1 MGVVARLRSLLAYRD
16 TRALVAVFLTTQMLD
31 AATTAYALRTRRFD
45 EGNPWLDETV
55 STHPYLTYFT
65 KLGIAAAVVMALLLV
80 RMRWRLRLYV
90 LFLFSVLGFI
100 APVANGLK
108 LTGHL

>member
-1 MGVVARLRSLLAYRD
+1 LRHLLAYRD

-31 AATTAYALRTRRFD
+31 AATTAYALRSRRFD

-55 STHPYLTYFT
+55 ATHPYLTYFT
-65 KLGIAAAVVMALLLV
+65 KLGIATVVVMALLLV

-100 APVANGLK
+100 APIANLLK